1 MEAENITKYESMVK
15 KALAKK
21 NMLLFL
27 ENKTLEY
34 ESRIALAMRTQY
46 GWKEF
51 TYKGLGYMSRKL
63 ASYLINDLKV
73 AKGDRV
79 AILSESIPEY

>member
-1 MEAENITKYESMVK
+1 MEEENITKYESMVK
-15 KALAKK
+15 KALQKN

-46 GWKEF
+46 GWK
-51 TYKGLGYMSRKL
+51 
-63 ASYLINDLKV
+63 
-73 AKGDRV
+73 
-79 AILSESIPEY
+79 

>member
-1 MEAENITKYESMVK
+1 METENTTKYESMVK
-15 KALAKK
+15 KALQKE

-34 ESRIALAMRTQY
+34 ESRIALAIITQY
-46 GWKEF
+46 CWKEF

-73 AKGDRV
+73 AKGDKV
-79 AILSESIPEY
+79 ETLSESMPE